1 MPSRIL
7 AKKTSAG
14 DFVGPGVVLST
25 PIRVK
30 VLGFARIVG
39 EIMQFV
45 PWISGL
51 PNMFPGSD
59 RAVLVKQAAVGM
71 GTRRVWGETFDNSWS
86 LN

>member
-14 DFVGPGVVLST
+14 DFVGSRVVLST

-45 PWISGL
+45 SRISGL
-51 PNMFPGSD
+51 PIIFPTSD

-71 GTRRVWGETFDNSWS
+71 RARRV
-86 LN
+86 